1 MKVMI
6 REGISVP
13 IEVDL
18 ERIGKD
24 VISIGRH
31 PDSDIH
37 LNSNYVSRVH
47 ACLYLEN
54 GLWNIED
61 LDSTCG
67 LYYRGTVFKRMPIED
82 GTVIRIYGGEKTDQ
96 NCVEFRF
103 RADVQQ
109 SAVVNQ
115 NMQYQPQQGYYSA
128 DYNNSNSH
136 SLLSSGELYYQST
149 VPLGMAWYNILIW
162 GILFLVALLFGYW
175 AYLGLSFIT
184 VDTDPETI
192 YKNKYIEKYGEEYG
206 EELGSYVYDFAD
218 DIAHDEIE
226 AEVNRLETMKT
237 VGIAL
242 GILCLC
248 IMIAVLLVRDS
259 LAKFKE
265 KGPREYMALLF
276 LWLGLQIIFFIINVF
291 NRESGMDMRMTSV
304 IIITIECIFT
314 YANYVYFEKRK
325 HMFVH

>member
-1 MKVMI
+1 MRVMI
-6 REGISVP
+6 REGMNVP

-18 ERIGKD
+18 EKIGKD

-54 GLWNIED
+54 GSWNIED

-103 RADVQQ
+103 RADVKQ

-115 NMQYQPQQGYYSA
+115 NMQYQPQQGYYAA
-128 DYNNSNSH
+128 DYKNSNGH
-136 SLLSSGELYYQST
+136 SLLSSGELYSQST
-149 VPLGMAWYNILIW
+149 VPLGMTWYNILIW
-162 GILFLVALLFGYW
+162 GILFLMALIFGYQ
-175 AYLGLSFIT
+175 AYLGLRYIT
-184 VDTDPETI
+184 VDTDPEAI
-192 YKNKYIEKYGEEYG
+192 YKEKYGEEYG
-206 EELGSYVYDFAD
+206 SYIYEFAD
-218 DIAHDEIE
+218 DIAHEEIE
-226 AEVNRLETMKT
+226 EEVNRLETVKT
-237 VGIAL
+237 VQIAL
-242 GILCLC
+242 GILYFG

-265 KGPREYMALLF
+265 KGPKEYMILLY
-276 LWLGLQIIFFIINVF
+276 LWLGLQIILFMMNLSDEEVSRSIRTTSGVVAVINA
-291 NRESGMDMRMTSV
+291 
-304 IIITIECIFT
+304 IFT
-314 YANYVYFEKRK
+314 YANYVYFKKRK
-325 HMFVH
+325 HMFVN